1 MVYVLKINH
10 RNAKIGDEMLVF
22 WKENLVLLAVPKT
35 GSTALQG
42 ALAPRASM
50 VLRDPPHLKHA
61 PCYRYKRFL
70 KPFFVQAGGQKPELM
85 AIVRNPIDWL
95 GSWYRYRTRKDL
107 IGHENSTHGVSFDD
121 FVLEYCK
128 GQPAPFADV
137 GSQNKFL
144 RINDGEIGADHL
156 FQYEQW
162 DKVIEYLE
170 NRLEMKIVLKQK
182 NMSPKMYLHLSP
194 HVEEK
199 LREKRAAEFEVWEL
213 GRR

>member
-1 MVYVLKINH
+1 
-10 RNAKIGDEMLVF
+10 MLVF

-35 GSTALQG
+35 GSTALEG

-85 AIVRNPIDWL
+85 AIVRNPVDWL
-95 GSWYRYRTRKDL
+95 SSWYRYRTRSDL
-107 IGHENSTHGVSFDD
+107 IGHENSTKDVSFDE

-128 GQPAPFADV
+128 GQPAPFANV

-144 RINDGEIGADHL
+144 RINDGELGVQQL
-156 FQYEQW
+156 FRYEAQPT
-162 DKVIEYLE
+162 ILGYLE
-170 NRLEMKIVLKQK
+170 QRLKMQITLKQK
-182 NMSPKMYLHLSP
+182 NVSPKMSLSLSAD
-194 HVEEK
+194 VEAK
-199 LREKRAAEFEVWEL
+199 LRQKRAAEFEVWEL
-213 GRR
+213 GQT

>member
-1 MVYVLKINH
+1 
-10 RNAKIGDEMLVF
+10 MLVF

-35 GSTALQG
+35 GSTALEG

-70 KPFFVQAGGQKPELM
+70 RPFFIQAGGQTPEVM
-85 AIVRNPIDWL
+85 AVVRNPINWL
-95 GSWYRYRTRKDL
+95 GSWYRYRTRNKL
-107 IGHENSTHGVSFDD
+107 IGHENSTHNVSFDD

-128 GQPAPFADV
+128 GQPAPFANV

-144 RINDGEIGADHL
+144 RINEDEVGADHL

-162 DKVIEYLE
+162 DKVIGYLE
-170 NRLEMKIVLKQK
+170 ERLGLSIKLKQK
-182 NMSPKMYLHLSP
+182 NVSPKMDLTLSTQT
-194 HVEEK
+194 EAK
-199 LREKRAAEFEVWEL
+199 LRDKRAAEFEIWEL

>member
-1 MVYVLKINH
+1 MVYPLALACKNTKD
-10 RNAKIGDEMLVF
+10 ADQMLVF

-35 GSTALQG
+35 GSTALEG

-85 AIVRNPIDWL
+85 AVVRNPVDWL
-95 GSWYRYRTRKDL
+95 GSWYRYRTRSDL
-107 IGHENSTHGVSFDD
+107 IGHENSTYDISFDE

-128 GQPAPFADV
+128 GNPAPFANV

-144 RINDGEIGADHL
+144 RINDGEIGVDHL

-162 DKVIEYLE
+162 DLVIGYLE
-170 NRLEMKIVLKQK
+170 ERLEMSITLKQK
-182 NMSPKMYLHLSP
+182 NVSPVMELGLSTE
-194 HVEEK
+194 VEAK
-199 LREKRAAEFEVWEL
+199 LLEKRAAEFEVWEA
-213 GRR
+213 GKR

>member
-1 MVYVLKINH
+1 
-10 RNAKIGDEMLVF
+10 MLVF

-35 GSTALQG
+35 GSTALEG

-70 KPFFVQAGGQKPELM
+70 KPFFAQAGGQKPELM
-85 AIVRNPIDWL
+85 AVVRNPVDWL
-95 GSWYRYRTRKDL
+95 GSWYRYRARADL
-107 IGHENSTHGVSFDD
+107 IGQENSTRDVSFDE

-128 GQPAPFADV
+128 GAPAPFANV
-137 GSQNKFL
+137 GSQDKFL
-144 RINDGEIGADHL
+144 RINDGDIGAEHL

-162 DKVIEYLE
+162 DKVIGYLE
-170 NRLEMKIVLKQK
+170 ERLGMTITLRQK
-182 NMSPKMYLHLSP
+182 NVSPKMDLQLSDAAAA
-194 HVEEK
+194 K

-213 GRR
+213 AKR

>member
-1 MVYVLKINH
+1 MVYTVASRPCNTKDTNQ
-10 RNAKIGDEMLVF
+10 MLVF

-35 GSTALQG
+35 GSTALEG

-50 VLRDPPHLKHA
+50 VLRDPPELKHA

-70 KPFFVQAGGQKPELM
+70 KPFFAQAGGQKPELM
-85 AIVRNPIDWL
+85 AVVRHPVDWL
-95 GSWYRYRTRKDL
+95 GSWYRYRTRPDL
-107 IGHENSTHGVSFDD
+107 IGHENSTIDISFDD

-128 GQPAPFADV
+128 GNPASFANV

-144 RINDGEIGADHL
+144 RINEGEIGAQHL

-162 DKVIEYLE
+162 DKVIGYLE
-170 NRLEMKIVLKQK
+170 HRLQMTITLKQK
-182 NMSPKMYLHLSP
+182 NVSPVMGLTLSP
-194 HVEEK
+194 QAEAK
-199 LREKRAAEFEVWEL
+199 LRDKRPEEFEVWEH

>member
-1 MVYVLKINH
+1 
-10 RNAKIGDEMLVF
+10 MLVF

-70 KPFFVQAGGQKPELM
+70 KPFFIQAGGQEPELM

-95 GSWYRYRTRKDL
+95 GSWYRYRMRKDL
-107 IGHENSTHGVSFDD
+107 IGQENSTHGISFDD

-128 GQPAPFADV
+128 GQPASFANV

-144 RINDGEIGADHL
+144 RINDDEIGADHL

-162 DKVIEYLE
+162 DKVMGFLE
-170 NRLEMKIVLKQK
+170 SRLEMKIDLKQK
-182 NMSPKMYLHLSP
+182 NVSPKMDLQLSQQ
-194 HVEEK
+194 VESK
-199 LREKRAAEFEVWEL
+199 LRDKHAAEFEVWEL

>member
-1 MVYVLKINH
+1 
-10 RNAKIGDEMLVF
+10 MLVF
-22 WKENLVLLAVPKT
+22 WKESLVLLAVPKT

-85 AIVRNPIDWL
+85 AIVRDPIDWL
-95 GSWYRYRTRKDL
+95 GSWYRYRTREDL
-107 IGHENSTHGVSFDD
+107 IGHENSTLGVSFDE
-121 FVLEYCK
+121 FVVEYCK

-162 DKVIEYLE
+162 DKVIGYLE
-170 NRLEMKIVLKQK
+170 DRLVMKIVLKQQ
-182 NMSPKMYLHLSP
+182 NMSPKMDLQLSP
-194 HVEEK
+194 RVEEK
-199 LREKRAAEFEVWEL
+199 LRDKRAAEFEVWEL
-213 GRR
+213 GKR

>member
-1 MVYVLKINH
+1 MK
-10 RNAKIGDEMLVF
+10 DSDQMLVF
-22 WKENLVLLAVPKT
+22 WKENLVLMAVPKT
-35 GSTALQG
+35 GSTALEG

-95 GSWYRYRTRKDL
+95 SSWYRYRTRADL
-107 IGHENSTHGVSFDD
+107 IGHENSTYDVSFDD

-128 GQPAPFADV
+128 GTPAPFANV

-144 RINDGEIGADHL
+144 RINDGDIGVQHL
-156 FQYEQW
+156 FQYEHW
-162 DKVIEYLE
+162 DKVIGYLE
-170 NRLEMKIVLKQK
+170 ERLEMTITLKQK
-182 NMSPKMYLHLSP
+182 NVSPVMDLTLSAN
-194 HVEEK
+194 VEAK
-199 LREKRAAEFEVWEL
+199 LRDKRAEEFDVWQI

>member
-1 MVYVLKINH
+1 
-10 RNAKIGDEMLVF
+10 MLVF

-35 GSTALQG
+35 GSTALEG

-70 KPFFVQAGGQKPELM
+70 KPFFKQAGGQDPELM
-85 AIVRNPIDWL
+85 AVVRNPIDWL
-95 GSWYRYRTRKDL
+95 GSWYRYRTRPDL
-107 IGHENSTHGVSFDD
+107 IGHENSTAHISFDD

-128 GQPAPFADV
+128 GDPAPFANV

-162 DKVIEYLE
+162 DKVIAYLE
-170 NRLEMKIVLKQK
+170 ERLDMTINLKHK
-182 NMSPKMYLHLSP
+182 NVSPVMALTLSP
-194 HVEEK
+194 DTEAK
-199 LREKRAAEFEVWEL
+199 LRDKRAEEFAVWEL
-213 GRR
+213 ARRSD

>member
-1 MVYVLKINH
+1 M
-10 RNAKIGDEMLVF
+10 RCGDQMLVF

-50 VLRDPPHLKHA
+50 VFRDPPEIKHA

-70 KPFFVQAGGQKPELM
+70 KPYFVQAGGQKPELM
-85 AIVRNPIDWL
+85 AIVRNPVDWL
-95 GSWYRYRTRKDL
+95 GSWYRYRTREEL
-107 IGHENSTHGVSFDD
+107 IGHENCTRDTSFDD

-128 GQPAPFADV
+128 GQPAPFANV

-144 RINDGEIGADHL
+144 RINDGDIGAQHL

-162 DKVIEYLE
+162 DKVIAYLE
-170 NRLEMKIVLKQK
+170 DRLEFKITLKQK
-182 NMSPKMYLHLSP
+182 NVSPTMNLTLSAE
-194 HVEEK
+194 VEEK
-199 LREKRAAEFEVWEL
+199 LREKRAVEFEVWEL